1 MEKIN
6 NDKWVLI
13 TGANSGIGKATTE
26 LLCARGYKV
35 YACARHV
42 EDLNELRALN
52 AVYPVKLDVTN
63 DKDVQSAY
71 EIIQARQTGLY
82 ALINNAGI
90 GVLGPL
96 MDISLSDFE
105 KQLAVNLVGVHR
117 VTKTFFPMLLASKGR
132 IIMISSGVGLAA
144 PPFSGVYAASKA
156 GLEAYTDALRREFIL
171 ISKEMKVSIIEPG
184 IVKTPIWKKNDDY
197 LPDLTDSLFKHV
209 QAQWRKIDKSP
220 YEIRKK
226 SLDPIDIAQIIL
238 KALRVK
244 NPKIRYFV
252 TERNWWYQLILHL
265 PESVKDRLLKTIIIK
280 QHLA

>member
-1 MEKIN
+1 MEKIHK
-6 NDKWVLI
+6 DKWVLI

-26 LLCARGYKV
+26 LLCARGFKV

-42 EDLNELRALN
+42 EDLTELGTSN
-52 AVYPVKLDVTN
+52 AVYPLKLDVTN
-63 DKDVQSAY
+63 DNDVQTAY
-71 EIIQARQTGLY
+71 ETIQTQQTGLY
-82 ALINNAGI
+82 AVINNAGI
-90 GVLGPL
+90 GVIGPL
-96 MDISLSDFE
+96 MDIAISDFE
-105 KQLAVNLVGVHR
+105 KQLAVNLIGVHR

-156 GLEAYTDALRREFIL
+156 GLEAYTDALRRELML
-171 ISKEMKVSIIEPG
+171 ISNDMKVCIIEPG

-197 LPDLTDSLFKHV
+197 CPDLTDSLFKHV
-209 QAQWRKIDKSP
+209 QAQWRKIDQSP
-220 YEIRKK
+220 YEIGKK

-265 PESVKDRLLKTIIIK
+265 PENAKDKLLKIIIIK
-280 QHLA
+280 QHLS